1 MLSNPNLIFYAC
13 IAKGSVILAEFSSK
27 EAGIESL
34 ARKCIEGTP
43 PFHSTFS
50 HTIFERT
57 YTFLIDDSF
66 AYFLISHQ
74 DLDKS
79 QSIWFLNHL
88 NCTLKDILLKGSTM
102 GTPIFTPNCL
112 QSHFN
117 PIFSKMVTLDSGLK
131 TSPGKENRDPSLH
144 SCKGEKAGEAPPLE
158 KPNEGLKKKKRSG
171 SMILIQGGEA
181 KDGDSGNGKGKGVE
195 NKVDGSEEGRDHPVS
210 THKRDVGGGLYAGG
224 SGGERQKA
232 QQTWRKH
239 VGVVL
244 MLDLLVI
251 ATLFGIW
258 LWVCR
263 GFKCMKG

>member
-1 MLSNPNLIFYAC
+1 MLSNPNLVFYAC
-13 IAKGSVILAEFSSK
+13 IAKGSIILAEFSSK

-50 HTIFERT
+50 HTISERT
-57 YTFLIDDSF
+57 YTFLIHDSF

-79 QSIWFLNHL
+79 ESIWFLNHL
-88 NCTLKDILLKGSTM
+88 NSTLKDILLKGSAM
-102 GTPIFTPNCL
+102 GTPIFTQNCL

-117 PIFSKMVTLDSGLK
+117 PVFSKMVTLDSGLK
-131 TSPGKENRDPSLH
+131 TPPGKESLH
-144 SCKGEKAGEAPPLE
+144 SCKGEAQ
-158 KPNEGLKKKKRSG
+158 PNKGLKKKKRSG

-181 KDGDSGNGKGKGVE
+181 KDGDSGKGME
-195 NKVDGSEEGRDHPVS
+195 NKVDGGEQGRDHPVP
-210 THKRDVGGGLYAGG
+210 THKRDGGGLYAGG